1 MKENVHTDVVYTGQI
16 KKKRYTGGEE
26 LGGRRMQRR
35 SCQRGVWR
43 NGQKGKELFTEYIS
57 PEISGGQK
65 RWDLDYKA
73 TAVWKAAENK
83 PLFT

>member
-1 MKENVHTDVVYTGQI
+1 
-16 KKKRYTGGEE
+16 
-26 LGGRRMQRR
+26 MQRR

-65 RWDLDYKA
+65 RWDLDYKEM
-73 TAVWKAAENK
+73 AVWKAAENK